1 MQSKR
6 NSLLLWMEK
15 KGRFK
20 EKEAKEPRFQFP
32 VVIVVCGKRQRLRFQ
47 RGEGWLAMG
56 FREGEVYSE
65 TDLIEEAFKAEDFLQ
80 ERQIKIEEKQT

>member
-1 MQSKR
+1 
-6 NSLLLWMEK
+6 
-15 KGRFK
+15 
-20 EKEAKEPRFQFP
+20 
-32 VVIVVCGKRQRLRFQ
+32 
-47 RGEGWLAMG
+47 MG

>member
-1 MQSKR
+1 M
-6 NSLLLWMEK
+6 
-15 KGRFK
+15 
-20 EKEAKEPRFQFP
+20 
-32 VVIVVCGKRQRLRFQ
+32 VCGKRQRLRFQ